1 MAVLL
6 CHLLEAPSNKNGH
19 SLTLGLHSEQSFMVS
34 IAQQEMSSAWVV
46 VPEVD
51 NEQES
56 SGPLPP
62 KCMCGCR
69 SRTGG
74 TAAQLIIET

>member
-1 MAVLL
+1 MSVLL
-6 CHLLEAPSNKNGH
+6 YHLLEAPSNKNGH
-19 SLTLGLHSEQSFMVS
+19 SLTLCLHPEQSFMVS
-34 IAQQEMSSAWVV
+34 IAYQEMSSAWVV

-56 SGPLPP
+56 LSPLPP

-69 SRTGG
+69 SG
-74 TAAQLIIET
+74 TDGTDAQLIIET